1 MWSKRSKR
9 ARGFETT
16 GAAEASEANESSGA
30 PNGKKR
36 QARGERPKPTAL
48 VAATDILARQEYST
62 RRLVEKLLRKGYG
75 REEIVA
81 AIKRLQELRYLD
93 DASACAR
100 QFAYLYEE
108 SRSSVRQIVA
118 KLIKRGFPASLVT
131 SCVPKST
138 GEREERAAYRTLLVK
153 YRRGAD
159 EKKMLASLFRSG
171 FDASVAREAVRRF
184 QEEMEQEE
192 L

>member
-1 MWSKRSKR
+1 MWSKRLKR
-9 ARGFETT
+9 PESEGQEE
-16 GAAEASEANESSGA
+16 AEASKA
-30 PNGKKR
+30 PKGKRRK
-36 QARGERPKPTAL
+36 ARAERPKPTAL

-81 AIKRLQELRYLD
+81 AIKRLQELHYLND
-93 DASACAR
+93 ESACAR
-100 QFAYLYEE
+100 QFTYLYEE

-118 KLIKRGFPASLVT
+118 KLIKRGFPSSLVT

-138 GEREERAAYRTLLVK
+138 GEREKAAAYRTLLVK
-153 YRRGAD
+153 YRRGAE

-171 FDASVAREAVRRF
+171 FDASIAREAVARF
-184 QEEMEQEE
+184 RETTEQEE
-192 L
+192 EEL

>member
-1 MWSKRSKR
+1 MPRRMWSKRPRKPAGEVDEATGIPKGEKR
-9 ARGFETT
+9 RE
-16 GAAEASEANESSGA
+16 
-30 PNGKKR
+30 R
-36 QARGERPKPTAL
+36 RERPKPTAL

-81 AIKRLQELRYLD
+81 AIKRLQELHYLND
-93 DASACAR
+93 EAACER

-118 KLIKRGFPASLVT
+118 KLIKQGFPVALVT

-138 GEREERAAYRTLLVK
+138 GEREGRAAYRTLRVK

-171 FDASVAREAVRRF
+171 FDASIARDAVRRF
-184 QEEMEQEE
+184 REETEQENE
-192 L
+192 EEP